1 MKKLLLIF
9 GILLYI
15 GFPLAFLTVH
25 GEESSDYLSYSEIM
39 LSSGKLIRYYT
50 DYEYAKLIEK
60 TDGVY
65 FMDVVVVIDNKAV
78 DGSYISN
85 TLYSVENTSKTA
97 IEYNL
102 EYSIETNNKV
112 SFQTSESISASGSGT
127 IKKVKAECAAKAS
140 VDYSSTTST
149 SVKEKRT
156 MKLTIEPDSRLIVY
170 LTGEVTITNGVVA
183 VYYWWIRSYTGA
195 FEFVTLKSQFSKM
208 EKRSIWKRVL

>member
-1 MKKLLLIF
+1 MKKLLIVL
-9 GILLYI
+9 GILIYLV
-15 GFPLAFLTVH
+15 FPFAYLNVH
-25 GEESSDYLSYSEIM
+25 AEESSDYLSYSEIM

-50 DYEYAKLIEK
+50 KEEYDDLILK
-60 TDGVY
+60 TEGSY

-85 TLYSVENTSKTA
+85 TLYSVENTSKTS
-97 IEYNL
+97 IDYNL

-127 IKKVKAECAAKAS
+127 INKVKAECAAKAS
-140 VDYSSTTST
+140 VDYSNVTST

-170 LTGEVTITNGVVA
+170 LTGEVTLTNGVVA
-183 VYYWWIRSYTGA
+183 VYYFWIRSYTGA

-208 EKRSIWKRVL
+208 EKRSIWKK

>member
-1 MKKLLLIF
+1 MKKRLIILFLIF
-9 GILLYI
+9 GALYF
-15 GFPLAFLTVH
+15 GASLNLYAA
-25 GEESSDYLSYSEIM
+25 ESSDYLSYSEIM

-50 DYEYAKLIEK
+50 HEEYEELVRK
-60 TDGVY
+60 TEGGY
-65 FMDVVVVIDNKAV
+65 WMDVVVVIDNKAV

-112 SFQTSESISASGSGT
+112 SFQTSESLSASGGGT
-127 IKKVKAECAAKAS
+127 INKVKVECAAKAS
-140 VDYSSTTST
+140 VDYSTTTTT

-170 LTGEVTITNGVVA
+170 LTGEITLTNGVCA
-183 VYYWWIRSYTGA
+183 VYYWWNRWYVGA

-208 EKRSIWKRVL
+208 EKRSI